1 MIALYENLRRK
12 LIDIIQKHIEAN
24 STLAENN
31 VEMIM
36 KNQEMIDKWIKKFK
50 LHDEDL
56 PEIDRE
62 NIKYFDIQ
70 EGEIDFQKFINRRWD
85 YYWWGK
91 CSAEGTPVFDAVVDK
106 REVDQGD
113 HEDVVGKGQDWWE
126 VEEFDQGYW

>member
-56 PEIDRE
+56 PEIDRD
-62 NIKYFDIQ
+62 NIQYFDVQ
-70 EGEIDFQKFINRRWD
+70 EGKKENFLI
-85 YYWWGK
+85 
-91 CSAEGTPVFDAVVDK
+91 K
-106 REVDQGD
+106 RG
-113 HEDVVGKGQDWWE
+113 
-126 VEEFDQGYW
+126 

>member
-36 KNQEMIDKWIKKFK
+36 KNQEMIDRWIKKFK

-62 NIKYFDIQ
+62 NIQYFDIQ
-70 EGEIDFQKFINRRWD
+70 EGDEITIDEENAVLREHLYLTQSLIKEKLTRVIT
-85 YYWWGK
+85 K
-91 CSAEGTPVFDAVVDK
+91 TSSARARIDERLKNLTRTID
-106 REVDQGD
+106 RIEQS
-113 HEDVVGKGQDWWE
+113 
-126 VEEFDQGYW
+126 

>member
-12 LIDIIQKHIEAN
+12 LIDIIQKNIEEN

-56 PEIDRE
+56 PEIDPE
-62 NIKYFDIQ
+62 NIQYFDVH
-70 EGEIDFQKFINRRWD
+70 EGKFI
-85 YYWWGK
+85 
-91 CSAEGTPVFDAVVDK
+91 
-106 REVDQGD
+106 
-113 HEDVVGKGQDWWE
+113 
-126 VEEFDQGYW
+126 

>member
-1 MIALYENLRRK
+1 MIDLYENLRRK

-36 KNQEMIDKWIKKFK
+36 KNQEMIDRWIKKFK

-62 NIKYFDIQ
+62 NIQYFDVQ
-70 EGEIDFQKFINRRWD
+70 EGIFAVSINPRR
-85 YYWWGK
+85 
-91 CSAEGTPVFDAVVDK
+91 
-106 REVDQGD
+106 
-113 HEDVVGKGQDWWE
+113 
-126 VEEFDQGYW
+126 

>member
-12 LIDIIQKHIEAN
+12 LINIIQKHIEAN

-62 NIKYFDIQ
+62 NIQYFDVH
-70 EGEIDFQKFINRRWD
+70 EGILFLFFFIFR
-85 YYWWGK
+85 
-91 CSAEGTPVFDAVVDK
+91 
-106 REVDQGD
+106 
-113 HEDVVGKGQDWWE
+113 
-126 VEEFDQGYW
+126 

>member
-62 NIKYFDIQ
+62 NIQYFDVQ
-70 EGEIDFQKFINRRWD
+70 EGGSTARVTLRRRD
-85 YYWWGK
+85 HHRRRK
-91 CSAEGTPVFDAVVDK
+91 CGS
-106 REVDQGD
+106 
-113 HEDVVGKGQDWWE
+113 
-126 VEEFDQGYW
+126 